1 MASQPQRSRSRSRDD
16 SDADPPRRDPEREQ
30 LERDLDDLERWKETG
45 ELPPGYDSR
54 EQLERD
60 LADLSRLNDQR
71 ELPPGYSYLPPRPPP
86 PPRRFQRSDRVVCS
100 LGGGFGWLPGAVQ
113 SVNEPNPQD
122 PMEVF
127 PYVVKLD
134 PPLGKLIS
142 VPEDRKNFCRS
153 EICFDGDVPGGAQF
167 SIACLPLNPTKKRR
181 FAGRWAEDEEASLKE
196 LVKELGDN
204 AWDQVA
210 ERLGTGRSARGAE
223 QHWEVMRGTH
233 AFARKRKGPPPKA
246 PPKRRGA
253 VKLDKAAL
261 EARMAADGWTKEEKP
276 RESSSHVDKY
286 WIDPKDGKK
295 CRSIIEVARKAYPD
309 MLEEAPQRPKKE
321 PSSTG
326 PLACRKGCGR
336 CFGNSG
342 ARGSHELHCDGT
354 PKPPR
359 RRRPTMKRRRPLSVK
374 NHL

>member
-122 PMEVF
+122 PMELF

-167 SIACLPLNPTKKRR
+167 SIACLSRVAIKCTARHPTH
-181 FAGRWAEDEEASLKE
+181 WLISTQVPPSQPDEEA
-196 LVKELGDN
+196 
-204 AWDQVA
+204 
-210 ERLGTGRSARGAE
+210 
-223 QHWEVMRGTH
+223 
-233 AFARKRKGPPPKA
+233 
-246 PPKRRGA
+246 
-253 VKLDKAAL
+253 AL
-261 EARMAADGWTKEEKP
+261 
-276 RESSSHVDKY
+276 
-286 WIDPKDGKK
+286 
-295 CRSIIEVARKAYPD
+295 
-309 MLEEAPQRPKKE
+309 
-321 PSSTG
+321 
-326 PLACRKGCGR
+326 
-336 CFGNSG
+336 
-342 ARGSHELHCDGT
+342 
-354 PKPPR
+354 R
-359 RRRPTMKRRRPLSVK
+359 RRR
-374 NHL
+374 

>member
-1 MASQPQRSRSRSRDD
+1 MRLRLVEPLQIPFELAVRLAERRRDHIARTGQSPLEPSQTATARAGAKKRQRTAEMASQPQRSRSRSRDD

-167 SIACLPLNPTKKRR
+167 SIACLARVAIKFTRR
-181 FAGRWAEDEEASLKE
+181 LLDGVISTQVPPSQPDEEA
-196 LVKELGDN
+196 
-204 AWDQVA
+204 
-210 ERLGTGRSARGAE
+210 
-223 QHWEVMRGTH
+223 
-233 AFARKRKGPPPKA
+233 
-246 PPKRRGA
+246 
-253 VKLDKAAL
+253 
-261 EARMAADGWTKEEKP
+261 
-276 RESSSHVDKY
+276 
-286 WIDPKDGKK
+286 
-295 CRSIIEVARKAYPD
+295 
-309 MLEEAPQRPKKE
+309 
-321 PSSTG
+321 
-326 PLACRKGCGR
+326 PL
-336 CFGNSG
+336 
-342 ARGSHELHCDGT
+342 
-354 PKPPR
+354 R
-359 RRRPTMKRRRPLSVK
+359 RRR
-374 NHL
+374 